1 MTGPNQPR
9 PFVVIELPR
18 LDRSGGAPQYD
29 ETPQLRQSKRGA
41 PSKLR
46 RRDVAETNAAE
57 AAPSRV
63 RLLPGMSPTRRSQR

>member
-18 LDRSGGAPQYD
+18 LDLSGGAQYED
-29 ETPQLRQSKRGA
+29 IPQLRRSRRGA

-46 RRDVAETNAAE
+46 RRSVAETN